1 MSRVRVMA
9 ALMYGVTGIISVILG
24 SVYVLRDEFMPY
36 HAQAL
41 GQAWGSLDPASQTLL
56 LALMDVAGAG
66 WAVTGALVC
75 VLIFFPF
82 RAGDRWARW
91 VIPCALITLYLPILL
106 ATLEV
111 LGSTPASPP
120 WYGNAAALV
129 ATTIGIFLDQPWRRL
144 N

>member
-66 WAVTGALVC
+66 
-75 VLIFFPF
+75 
-82 RAGDRWARW
+82 
-91 VIPCALITLYLPILL
+91 
-106 ATLEV
+106 
-111 LGSTPASPP
+111 
-120 WYGNAAALV
+120 
-129 ATTIGIFLDQPWRRL
+129 
-144 N
+144 